1 MNLEKEECLNRL
13 EKLYQNSETGM
24 TQEKYL
30 ELMEQLGKEPNPEEM
45 PPSIDDFPELV
56 VDAVTTFNLLGDRVY
71 PDVGYTGKD
80 YSNLDVF
87 LKLYQVEDTEFFL
100 YILNWLDSRAI
111 KRSQEQL
118 KKEHE
123 KLKRKS
129 RGK

>member
-1 MNLEKEECLNRL
+1 MNLEKQECLDRL

>member
-1 MNLEKEECLNRL
+1 MNLEKEECLDRL

-30 ELMEQLGKEPNPEEM
+30 ELMEQLGREPNPEEM

>member
-30 ELMEQLGKEPNPEEM
+30 ELMEQLGREPNPEEM
-45 PPSIDDFPELV
+45 PPSIEDFPELV

>member
-1 MNLEKEECLNRL
+1 MNLEKEECLDRL

>member
-1 MNLEKEECLNRL
+1 MNLEKQECLDRL

-118 KKEHE
+118 KKKETY
-123 KLKRKS
+123 
-129 RGK
+129 

>member
-1 MNLEKEECLNRL
+1 
-13 EKLYQNSETGM
+13 M

-30 ELMEQLGKEPNPEEM
+30 ELMEQLGKTPNAEEM
-45 PPSIDDFPELV
+45 PPSIDDFPEVV

-87 LKLYQVEDTEFFL
+87 LKLYQVEDTEFFV